1 MFVWHSAGGLLQK
14 KQLKKAEL
22 QITALAALR
31 AGDKAG
37 EAKLT
42 VSAEGLGQAEICL
55 QLK

>member
-1 MFVWHSAGGLLQK
+1 MFVWHSAGSLLQK

-31 AGDKAG
+31 AG
-37 EAKLT
+37 EAKLS
-42 VSAEGLGQAEICL
+42 VSAKGSGQAEICL